1 MTYEETINYI
11 EEKKSLGSV
20 FGLKTIRELLRRLGN
35 PQKSLSFVHI
45 AGTNGKGS
53 VLAMI
58 STVLKEGGYCTGRY
72 FSPSVFRE
80 LETIQVGNRPI
91 SKKCFAQHMTEIR
104 AKAEEMVL
112 EGFSHPTV
120 FEMEIGVAFCYFVDK
135 NCDIV
140 LLETGLGGK
149 MDATNVIESPILAI
163 FTSISMDHMN
173 ILGDRLEQ
181 ISKEKAGILKKGCLA
196 LTIRQREEV
205 MHVLKK
211 EADNLGCPLA
221 IADVIDAKRIET
233 TLERQV
239 FSYKGEGTFEISLAG
254 TYQLENAVLAIEA
267 LRLLERAGFP
277 VSQRKIQKGL
287 SKTKWQGR
295 FSVLSTSP
303 LFIIDGAHNFN
314 GAKKLAESIE
324 FYFTNKKIIY
334 IMGILKDKDD
344 DGIIR
349 MTEELASDIITV
361 STPERNRTI
370 EALELACRV
379 RKYHQRVSA
388 ADSLEEA
395 VEMAYL
401 LADKQS
407 VIIAFGSLSFLGKIK
422 EIVKKKRSVP
432 NGK

>member
-1 MTYEETINYI
+1 MTYEETLNYI
-11 EEKKSLGSV
+11 EEKKRLGSI
-20 FGLKTIRELLRRLGN
+20 FGLETMRELLRRLGN

-72 FSPSVFRE
+72 FSPSVFGE

-91 SKKCFAQHMTEIR
+91 SKKNFAHHMTEIR
-104 AKAEEMVL
+104 IKAEEMVL

-120 FEMEIGVAFCYFVDK
+120 FEMETGAALCYFVEK

-149 MDATNVIESPILAI
+149 MDATNVIESPILSI
-163 FTSISMDHMN
+163 FTSISVDHTN
-173 ILGDRLEQ
+173 ILGKELEQ

-196 LTIRQREEV
+196 LTTRQREEV
-205 MHVLKK
+205 MHVLRM
-211 EADNLGCPLA
+211 EADHLGCPLTV
-221 IADVIDAKRIET
+221 ADIKDAKRIET
-233 TLERQV
+233 TLEKQV
-239 FSYKGEGTFEISLAG
+239 FSYKGGETFEICLAG
-254 TYQLENAVLAIEA
+254 TYQLENAVLAIEG
-267 LRLLERAGFP
+267 LRILGKAGFP
-277 VSQRKIQKGL
+277 VSEKQIKKGL
-287 SKTKWQGR
+287 FKTKWQGR
-295 FSVLSTSP
+295 FSILSTDP
-303 LFIIDGAHNFN
+303 LFIIDGAHNLD
-314 GAKKLAESIE
+314 GAKKLAESVG

-349 MTEELASDIITV
+349 MTKELARDIITV
-361 STPERNRTI
+361 STPERDRTI
-370 EALELACRV
+370 EALELAGRV
-379 RKYHQRVSA
+379 SKYHPRVSA

-401 LADKQS
+401 LADKHS

-422 EIVKKKRSVP
+422 EIVNKKRSVP